1 MNCLIDSHVFLWAIF
16 SPERLSRRATEI
28 ILNPDSTVNVS
39 VVTFWELSLKFA
51 LGKLE
56 LNGVTPD
63 LFPGAAKD
71 AGFDILSLADHEA
84 ASFHALPR
92 LEHRDP
98 FDRMLIWQA
107 ISRKLRLISADRA
120 FDAYRAHGLKTV
132 W

>member
-28 ILNPDSTVNVS
+28 ILNPDSTVAVS

-71 AGFDILSLADHEA
+71 AGFDILSVR
-84 ASFHALPR
+84 SN
-92 LEHRDP
+92 
-98 FDRMLIWQA
+98 
-107 ISRKLRLISADRA
+107 S
-120 FDAYRAHGLKTV
+120 
-132 W
+132 